1 MGNFQSSLSVMMYSN
16 TTIFNWL
23 SWWLPWVAYW
33 IGYFQIVGVVRFS
46 SLAQSGIMTSGWR
59 TLKIIWLKAVLQCP
73 NWGMGVMY
81 ETVQSLCPNTAS
93 NVSIYKSVFNHI
105 FIRRCQVRGIE
116 TVTTYDPKT
125 QEFVINT
132 PCESAQ
138 KYWIGGAANVRDI
151 LMISFHCQILFSLS
165 FFSITV
171 FLLMKFMMQCHL
183 LIVLIYGCNPFVARN
198 TYYSFLSTIYK
209 WM

>member
-1 MGNFQSSLSVMMYSN
+1 MTTMGGLLNWVFSN
-16 TTIFNWL
+16 CRGGAIQFFGTK
-23 SWWLPWVAYW
+23 
-33 IGYFQIVGVVRFS
+33 RHHD
-46 SLAQSGIMTSGWR
+46 
-59 TLKIIWLKAVLQCP
+59 KWLKDTENYLVKGCFAMSELGHGSNV
-73 NWGMGVMY
+73 WD
-81 ETVQSLCPNTAS
+81 CPNTAS
-93 NVSIYKSVFNHI
+93 NVSIYNSVFNHI
-105 FIRRCQVRGIE
+105 FILRCQVRGIE
-116 TVTTYDPKT
+116 TITTYDPKT

-151 LMISFHCQILFSLS
+151 LMIYFSCQILFSSS

-183 LIVLIYGCNPFVARN
+183 LIVLIYGCNPFVACY